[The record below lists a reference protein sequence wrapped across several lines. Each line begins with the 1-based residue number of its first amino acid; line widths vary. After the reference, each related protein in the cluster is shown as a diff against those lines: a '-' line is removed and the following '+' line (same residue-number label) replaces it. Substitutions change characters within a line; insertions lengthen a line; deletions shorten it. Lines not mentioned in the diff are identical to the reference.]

1 VKNNRDNI
9 DDLFNKKLNDCY
21 FPIPDAF
28 LDDLNKRLDM
38 KDNEKRRRFAYWWFS
53 FLIIPVVGVFLLY
66 ISSERRRTAED
77 LEKNKI
83 ATIENIEDN
92 GIESLIS
99 LDTNQFKRKYRQ
111 NSTSRTERPFD
122 KGEDLFINRGAPYHK
137 GRNVNTVTKSTKKTT
152 KKNLFSDKNN
162 SQLTKSGDFINSGLT
177 NADSLSNDYTNPL
190 SDLVDKE
197 MEEDG
202 AQGSLKDPEEII
214 SKSKNELEQELIVPT
229 ADSNKIITSIIE
241 KNAKPAKTNYWELQ
255 VLGGLSFTISQT
267 KSMNFIAL
275 SNAEAPILRPQL
287 GVEAHYNMNRISF
300 GTGLFFHQTGE
311 KTSYEVT
318 NTQWVDSVFVSSYDL
333 DSTWNNETQ
342 IYDYI
347 QVPVYDSIPL
357 QQTSK
362 NNYNR
367 GNYYSWITLP
377 LNLRYRFTFG
387 NYELLPAL
395 GIQFHMAAASNIGFY
410 PNQAMSQFNEIRTN
424 RFFISWS
431 LQADL
436 RRNLNNSF
444 IFIRPQYSSGMI
456 PVISE
461 AFLERR
467 YKSWGMVLGY
477 GWKF

>member
-1 VKNNRDNI
+1 MKNNRDNI
-9 DDLFNKKLNDCY
+9 DELFNKKLNDCY

-28 LDDLNKRLDM
+28 LDDLNKRLDT

-66 ISSERRRTAED
+66 ISSEKRSLVED
-77 LEKNKI
+77 LGKKKS
-83 ATIENIEDN
+83 ATIENIANN
-92 GIESLIS
+92 GIESLRS
-99 LDTNQFKRKYRQ
+99 LDTNQFKRKSQQ
-111 NSTSRTERPFD
+111 NSTSRLERPFD
-122 KGEDLFINRGAPYHK
+122 KDEDFFINRGASYHK
-137 GRNVNTVTKSTKKTT
+137 GRDVNTVTKSTKKTT
-152 KKNLFSDKNN
+152 KKNPFSDKNN
-162 SQLTKSGDFINSGLT
+162 SQQTTSGDYINSGLT
-177 NADSLSNDYTNPL
+177 NADSLSNDYTNPI
-190 SDLVDKE
+190 SDLVAKE
-197 MEEDG
+197 LEEEG
-202 AQGSLKDPEEII
+202 VQGSLKDPVEII
-214 SKSKNELEQELIVPT
+214 SNSKNDHEQGLIVPT
-229 ADSNKIITSIIE
+229 ADSNKIITSIID

-347 QVPVYDSIPL
+347 QVPVYDSISF

-387 NYELLPAL
+387 KYELLPAL
-395 GIQFHMAAASNIGFY
+395 GIQFHMATASNIGFY
-410 PNQAMSQFNEIRTN
+410 PNQSMSQFNEIRTN

-436 RRNLNNSF
+436 RRNLNN
-444 IFIRPQYSSGMI
+444 IHSS
-456 PVISE
+456 
-461 AFLERR
+461 L
-467 YKSWGMVLGY
+467 
-477 GWKF
+477 